1 MDISNMD
8 MSTSLSTVPLRILIA
23 LSEGPVH
30 GYGILQ
36 SVRERSAGA
45 VKLGTGSLYR
55 HLSKLIAA
63 GYVAELKAGSPADP
77 RRGSSYRLTPRGG
90 QALAAERDRV
100 AALLASLN
108 AAARRVR
115 RGSV

>member
-1 MDISNMD
+1 MD
-8 MSTSLSTVPLRILIA
+8 MSTPLAPVPLHILLA
-23 LSEGPVH
+23 LSDGPLH

-63 GYVAELKAGSPADP
+63 GLVTEAAAPASADP
-77 RRGSSYRLTPRGG
+77 RRGSSYRLTARGR
-90 QALAAERDRV
+90 QALTAERDRV
-100 AALLASLN
+100 AALLASLK
-108 AAARRVR
+108 AAARRMR
-115 RGSV
+115 GGSV

>member
-1 MDISNMD
+1 MAAEKLELLILK
-8 MSTSLSTVPLRILIA
+8 TLAPEPL
-23 LSEGPVH
+23 H

-36 SVRERSAGA
+36 SVRERSGGA
-45 VKLGTGSLYR
+45 VGLGTGSLYR

-63 GYVAELKAGSPADP
+63 GFVAEVKAGSSADP
-77 RRGSSYRLTPRGG
+77 RRSVSYRLTPRGG

-115 RGSV
+115 RGSA

>member
-1 MDISNMD
+1 MDIS
-8 MSTSLSTVPLRILIA
+8 TPLATTPLHIVLA
-23 LSEGPVH
+23 LSEAPLH

-36 SVRERSAGA
+36 AVREGSAGA

-63 GYVAELKAGSPADP
+63 GLVAEAKGAPSADP
-77 RRGSSYRLTPRGG
+77 RRGSSYRLTARGR

-100 AALLASLN
+100 AALLASLD
-108 AAARRVR
+108 AAARRM
-115 RGSV
+115 RGGSL

>member
-1 MDISNMD
+1 MD
-8 MSTSLSTVPLRILIA
+8 MSTPLPAAPLHILLA
-23 LSEGPVH
+23 LSEGPIH

-63 GYVAELKAGSPADP
+63 GLVAEVGAGPPADR
-77 RRGSSYRLTPRGG
+77 RRGASYRLTARGRE
-90 QALAAERDRV
+90 ALAAERDRT

-108 AAARRVR
+108 AAARRMR
-115 RGSV
+115 RGSA

>member
-1 MDISNMD
+1 MD
-8 MSTSLSTVPLRILIA
+8 MSAPIPSVPLHILLA
-23 LSEGPVH
+23 LSEGPIH

-36 SVRERSAGA
+36 NVRERSGGA

-63 GYVAELKAGSPADP
+63 GLVTEVKAGPSGDP
-77 RRGSSYRLTPRGG
+77 RRGSSYRLTSRGR
-90 QALAAERDRV
+90 QALAAERNRV
-100 AALLASLN
+100 AALLASLD

>member
-1 MDISNMD
+1 MD
-8 MSTSLSTVPLRILIA
+8 MSTSLSTTPLHILLA
-23 LSEGPVH
+23 LSEGPLH

-36 SVRERSAGA
+36 SVRDRSAGA

-63 GYVAELKAGSPADP
+63 GFVAEAKPESPADP

-90 QALAAERDRV
+90 RALAAERDRV
-100 AALLASLN
+100 AALLTSLN

-115 RGSV
+115 RGSM